1 MILMAPNRSE
11 IWEHRQMVDWLR
23 FGADM
28 EDLATQTLRTGKQV
42 TGLLRPT
49 VIQPYRGFVANG
61 VANIRARVMEQPV
74 FDATPKG
81 LRIDATL
88 AANLLRWVVL
98 DIAGLEV
105 TVTLGDRST
114 TVNSD
119 ENGFVIA
126 KIPIEGKMQP
136 GWHEVR
142 FSAQDRGEEITAS
155 GRVVVPD
162 PRSRIGFISDI
173 DDTILTT
180 GMTDG
185 LKALQRTLLRDAG
198 GRKPVPGTPSLYRG
212 LARGAKGNR
221 SESTFF
227 YVSSGP
233 WNLYDMLIQFL
244 GVRGF
249 PRGPIFLTDWR
260 PGAPLSEEEQAQ
272 GEKLSVRHKR
282 ARIRRILDSY
292 PDLTFVLLG
301 DSGEHDPQ
309 VYQEFLESDPDRIKV
324 ALIRDVWAEP
334 TELDDDSLKETLAT
348 SGLVTVRN
356 SLEMARVVQQLGLID
371 EFTVDEVRTEID
383 ARL

>member
-1 MILMAPNRSE
+1 
-11 IWEHRQMVDWLR
+11 MVDWLR

-49 VIQPYRGFVANG
+49 VIQPYRGFVAGG

-142 FSAQDRGEEITAS
+142 FSAKDRGEEITAS